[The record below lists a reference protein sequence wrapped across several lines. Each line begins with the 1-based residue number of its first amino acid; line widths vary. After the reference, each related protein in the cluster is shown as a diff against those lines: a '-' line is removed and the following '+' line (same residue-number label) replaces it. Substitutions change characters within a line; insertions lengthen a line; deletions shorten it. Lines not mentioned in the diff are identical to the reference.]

1 MIIVISIK
9 MQRRLVLPLSASL
22 EVWRVQNCRR
32 SCEGLRT
39 VHLYS
44 CKPKGVN
51 TTTSLGDIPSRD
63 MIGPPC
69 PHVAKGTNQ
78 DHTGGGGGRHASI
91 SNQPT
96 INTQE
101 ATWGKNQGQ
110 GLGAMK
116 ESGPMREMGIW
127 GQASTPSGLSQ

>member
-1 MIIVISIK
+1 

-78 DHTGGGGGRHASI
+78 DHTGGGGGGGMPQFQINPPSI
-91 SNQPT
+91 LKRPPGERT
-96 INTQE
+96 
-101 ATWGKNQGQ
+101 KVKVLGQ
-110 GLGAMK
+110 
-116 ESGPMREMGIW
+116 
-127 GQASTPSGLSQ
+127 